1 VSADVA
7 TTMPSCFCAAA
18 GLFTVCDVR
27 RSPPP
32 ARPRRS
38 FWYTALK
45 LNRRMIV
52 HNAAILAPHHW
63 QSKWHEWLLVS
74 DARAVNR

>member
-1 VSADVA
+1 
-7 TTMPSCFCAAA
+7 
-18 GLFTVCDVR
+18 VR
-27 RSPPP
+27 VFPHLSPP
-32 ARPRRS
+32 AACS
-38 FWYTALK
+38 FWYTAVK